1 MIFCP
6 RCQTDLGH
14 QQQRGFVIRDEDFT
28 PPLPPPE
35 LSHKDLF
42 LQSAYKSR
50 RTAFQLFFSW
60 WQPYLAAI
68 ERFFV
73 SLWPTSLFTFT
84 AEERKALRLAARG
97 TYKFSE
103 IKDPRL
109 AKWLTRQ
116 GGSSAVSGLETIRS
130 EIAKHLVKTP
140 ESLRLNGIKFIDEQ
154 LANSLV
160 RHNGRTLYLDNL
172 HHVDIE
178 VLEILVTHGGR
189 GLSLGGIEVLSIQ
202 EAAILA
208 RYRGRLSLNGLS
220 NLNSEILAALVQHTG
235 KSMSLASLKTL
246 SHPQAQQLKQY
257 RGDLYLRGIQ
267 ELPHGMN
274 SEFIDFPGKIVLM
287 HHERR
292 PAKTHASV
300 ETSVEDRGAR
310 IALGFVAFAC
320 IAALFALVVAAFRN
334 L

>member
-14 QQQRGFVIRDEDFT
+14 QQQGGIVIRDEDYA
-28 PPLPPPE
+28 PPLLTPE
-35 LSHKDLF
+35 LSQRDLF
-42 LQSAYKSR
+42 VQFAYKSR
-50 RTAFQLFFSW
+50 RTALQLFFSW
-60 WQPYLAAI
+60 WQPHLAAI
-68 ERFFV
+68 QRFFV

-97 TYKFSE
+97 AYKFSE

-109 AKWLTRQ
+109 AKWLTRR
-116 GGSSAVSGLETIRS
+116 GGSSAISGLETIRP
-130 EIAKHLVKTP
+130 EIAKYLVKTP

-160 RHNGRTLYLDNL
+160 QHNGRTLYLDNL

-189 GLSLGGIEVLSIQ
+189 GMSLGGIKVLSIQ

-208 RYRGRLSLNGLS
+208 KYRGRLSLNSLS
-220 NLNSEILAALVQHTG
+220 NLNSEVLAALVQHNG

-267 ELPHGMN
+267 ELPRGIN
-274 SEFIDFPGKIVLM
+274 SAFIDFPGKIVLM
-287 HHERR
+287 HHEMR
-292 PAKTHASV
+292 PSKTHAFV
-300 ETSVEDRGAR
+300 ETTVEDRGAR
-310 IALGFVAFAC
+310 IALGFVVFAC
-320 IAALFALVVAAFRN
+320 IAALFALVVVAFSN

>member
-6 RCQTDLGH
+6 RCQTGLGH
-14 QQQRGFVIRDEDFT
+14 QQQGEIVIRDEDYAS
-28 PPLPPPE
+28 PLPTPA
-35 LSHKDLF
+35 LSHQDLF

-50 RTAFQLFFSW
+50 QTAFQLFFSW
-60 WQPYLAAI
+60 WQPHLAAI
-68 ERFFV
+68 ERLFI

-84 AEERKALRLAARG
+84 AEERKALHLAARG
-97 TYKFSE
+97 TYKFLE

-109 AKWLTRQ
+109 AKWLTRR
-116 GGSSAVSGLETIRS
+116 GGSSAISGLETIRP
-130 EIAKHLVKTP
+130 EIAKYLVKTP
-140 ESLRLNGIKFIDEQ
+140 KSLRLNGIKFIDEQ

-172 HHVDIE
+172 NHVDIE

-189 GLSLGGIEVLSIQ
+189 GLSLGGIQVLSIQ

-208 RYRGRLSLNGLS
+208 KYRGRLSLNSLS
-220 NLNSEILAALVQHTG
+220 NLNSEVLAALVQHTG

-257 RGDLYLRGIQ
+257 HGDLYLRGIQ
-267 ELPHGMN
+267 ELPRGIN
-274 SEFIDFPGKIVLM
+274 SAFIDFPGKIVLM
-287 HHERR
+287 HHEMR
-292 PAKTHASV
+292 PPKTYASV
-300 ETSVEDRGAR
+300 ETNVEDRGAR
-310 IALGFVAFAC
+310 IALGFVVFAC
-320 IAALFALVVAAFRN
+320 IAALFALVAVAFSN